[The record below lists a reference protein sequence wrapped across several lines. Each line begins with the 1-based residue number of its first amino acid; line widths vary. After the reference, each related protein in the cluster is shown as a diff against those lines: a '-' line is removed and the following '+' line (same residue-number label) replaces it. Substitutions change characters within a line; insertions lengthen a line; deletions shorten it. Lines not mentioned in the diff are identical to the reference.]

1 MAETLPLAATLD
13 RLRIPAD
20 AYAMVLVA
28 QGDAAADHAV
38 TEALHHAQ
46 LATLS
51 IAVNGPDVL
60 NSTARVRRLT
70 GQLVATA
77 EWVSGRADLAK
88 MRVGIFGAG
97 IAGGA
102 ALAAASS
109 RPDVFRAL
117 VLSDSRPHLTGSVIH
132 DVQAATLLIVN
143 AHDDAS
149 VSVNRETMSRVKGIA
164 ELEVLPESPLANDDP
179 ETMAQVAQLARRWF
193 IRFLS

>member
-1 MAETLPLAATLD
+1 MAETLPLAATVD
-13 RLRIPAD
+13 RLRIPAG

-46 LATLS
+46 FATLP
-51 IAVNGPDVL
+51 IAVNGPDFL
-60 NSTARVRRLT
+60 NSTVRVRRLT

-117 VLSDSRPHLTGSVIH
+117 VLSDSRPHLTGSVIR

-164 ELEVLPESPLANDDP
+164 ELEVLPESPLSHDDP
-179 ETMAQVAQLARRWF
+179 ETIAQVAQLARRWF
-193 IRFLS
+193 GRFLS